1 MAGHSKWA
9 NIKHRKGAQDAK
21 RGKVFTKIIKEI
33 VVAVK
38 EGGADSDTNPRLR
51 VAIQNAKN
59 VNMPKDNVQRAIKK
73 AIGGD
78 GDDLREV
85 TYEGY
90 LPHGVAVFIECMT
103 DNINRTVAEIRA
115 VFNKMGGEL
124 GKNGALEFLFK
135 RKGFFFVEKKQFN
148 EALEEIEMQ
157 LIDYGLEELEVE
169 DEVCTIM
176 CDFDTFGTLQ
186 KKLEEMEV
194 EISATEIERVP
205 NDFVKL
211 KNDVTLGILKSIER
225 FEELEDVQKVFHNLK
240 VSESVI
246 HILNEES

>member
-38 EGGADSDTNPRLR
+38 EGGDDSDTNPRLR
-51 VAIQNAKN
+51 VAVQNAKS

-135 RKGFFFVEKKQFN
+135 RKGFFFVQKNQFN
-148 EALEEIEMQ
+148 ERLEELEMQ

-176 CDFDTFGTLQ
+176 CDFDTFGSLQ
-186 KKLEEMEV
+186 KKLEDMEV
-194 EISATEIERVP
+194 EITATEIERVP
-205 NDFVKL
+205 NDFVQL

-240 VSESVI
+240 ISESVI
-246 HILNEES
+246 QILNEES

>member
-51 VAIQNAKN
+51 VAVQNAKN
-59 VNMPKDNVQRAIKK
+59 VNMPKDNVQRAINK
-73 AIGGD
+73 AVGGD

-148 EALEEIEMQ
+148 ETLEEIEMQ

-186 KKLEEMEV
+186 KKLEDMEV
-194 EISATEIERVP
+194 EITATEIERVP
-205 NDFVKL
+205 NDLVKL

-246 HILNEES
+246 QILNEES

>member
-73 AIGGD
+73 ASGGD

-135 RKGFFFVEKKQFN
+135 RKGFFLVEKKQFD